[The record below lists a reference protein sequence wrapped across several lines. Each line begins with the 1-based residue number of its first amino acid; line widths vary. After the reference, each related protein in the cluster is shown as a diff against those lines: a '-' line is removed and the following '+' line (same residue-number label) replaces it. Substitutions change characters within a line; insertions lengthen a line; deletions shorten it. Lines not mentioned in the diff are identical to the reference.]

1 MVANHF
7 DSIFFSMLERKVNGE
22 ENTQTIS
29 MFKPMVECSRQ
40 SDLPKSLSN
49 KVYHPLTTYF
59 ALFPMCSLQEYALQI

>member
-1 MVANHF
+1 MTNGGKPFNTLV
-7 DSIFFSMLERKVNGE
+7 RKVNGK

-29 MFKPMVECSRQ
+29 IFKPMVEYSRQ

-59 ALFPMCSLQEYALQI
+59 ALFPMCGLQEYALQI